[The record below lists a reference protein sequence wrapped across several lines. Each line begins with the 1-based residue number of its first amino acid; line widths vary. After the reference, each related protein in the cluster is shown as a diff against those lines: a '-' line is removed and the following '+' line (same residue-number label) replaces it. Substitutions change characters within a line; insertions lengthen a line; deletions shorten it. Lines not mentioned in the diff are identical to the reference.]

1 MKVERAYYSEELGKF
16 LKNSDEVLSTLTDK
30 HRFDLSYK
38 EKEAWK
44 ETVNILNS
52 QLDGLD
58 GHIMLEYS
66 IPRMGRRI
74 DVVLLCSGI
83 VFVIEFKVGSC
94 EYLGADL
101 DQVID
106 YSLDLK
112 NFHKAS
118 HKAHIVPILVSTKA
132 RHHNNRI
139 LWSHDNVSESQK
151 SNGNDLGKIIK
162 GIIKS
167 KKVTPIDVEEWKRA
181 GYCPTPTI
189 IEAARVMYAENSVE
203 NISNNEAGRI
213 NLSKTTFAV
222 DNIIR
227 QSREKKRKS
236 ICFITGVPGAG
247 KTLAGMDIVHGVH
260 KTTKDGRAV
269 FLSGN
274 GPLVE
279 ILREALIRDSVE
291 RKKRKNIDNPNPPR
305 ITKKQEGEGVKKFI
319 QNVHAFRKDHLIDI
333 KTAPYEK
340 VIVFDEAQRAWN
352 QAELK
357 RFMKKRHDWDNFDKS
372 ESELLMDVM
381 GRHDDW
387 TTIVCLVGGGQEIH
401 RGEGGLSGWI
411 SALEKHPDWDVY
423 LSKTDDDENYMW
435 GNTNIGSLSNKVIYM
450 EELHLSVSIRS
461 FRSRYVDAFV
471 NSLLKCDAEDAK
483 KMLQNI
489 NNYPI
494 VMTRSFDRAKKWIK
508 RQARGTER
516 YGVVASAK
524 SYRLQPHGIYVE
536 LTTNPVK
543 WFLNG
548 KDDPKS
554 SYSLEYAATEFE
566 VQGLEVDWAC
576 VAWDADL
583 RYNSEKWSHR
593 EFRGKKWNNVKAED
607 RQRYLRN
614 AYRVLLTR
622 ARQGMAIF
630 IPEGDD
636 IDQTRNPK
644 WYDPTYEYLKSLGIK
659 EL

>member
-1 MKVERAYYSEELGKF
+1 MKVGRAYYSEELGKF
-16 LKNSDEVLSTLTDK
+16 LKNSDGALGMLMDRHS
-30 HRFDLSYK
+30 FDLSDN

-44 ETVNILNS
+44 ETINILS
-52 QLDGLD
+52 RQLDGLD

-74 DVVLLCSGI
+74 DAVLLCSDM
-83 VFVIEFKVGSC
+83 VFVIEFKVGSH
-94 EYLGADL
+94 EYSGMDL

-118 HKAHIVPILVSTKA
+118 HEAYIVPILVSTKA
-132 RHHNNRI
+132 KHRNNKVS
-139 LWSHDNVSESQK
+139 WGHDNVSEPQR
-151 SNGNDLGKIIK
+151 SNGNDLGHIIRS
-162 GIIKS
+162 IIRS
-167 KKVTPIDVEEWKRA
+167 EKVAPMDVEEWKKS

-189 IEAARVMYAENSVE
+189 IEAARVMYAEKSVTE
-203 NISNNEAGRI
+203 ISRNEAGTT
-213 NLSKTTFAV
+213 NLTKTTFAV
-222 DNIIR
+222 DDIIR
-227 QSREKKRKS
+227 KSKEKERKS

-260 KTTKDGRAV
+260 ETTKDSHAV

-291 RKKRKNIDNPNPPR
+291 RKKRQNINKPNAPR
-305 ITKKQEGEGVKKFI
+305 VTKKQEGKEVKSFI
-319 QNVHAFRKDHLIDI
+319 QNVHAFRNDHLID
-333 KTAPYEK
+333 KKAPHEK
-340 VIVFDEAQRAWN
+340 VIIFDEAQRAWN
-352 QAELK
+352 QKELK
-357 RFMKKRHDWDNFDKS
+357 RFMKKRYGLDNFDMS
-372 ESELLMDVM
+372 EPESLMDVM

-387 TTIVCLVGGGQEIH
+387 ATIVCLVGGGQEIN

-411 SALEKHPDWDVY
+411 SALEKHTDWDVY
-423 LSKTDDDENYMW
+423 LSKTSDNENYMW
-435 GNTNIGSLSNKVIYM
+435 GDTDIESLSNRVSYM
-450 EELHLSVSIRS
+450 EDLHLSVSIRS
-461 FRSRYVDAFV
+461 FRSRHVDAFV
-471 NSLLKCDAEDAK
+471 NSLLKCDAEGAK
-483 KMLQNI
+483 KVLQNI
-489 NNYPI
+489 NDYPI

-508 RQARGTER
+508 NKARGTER

-583 RYNSEKWSHR
+583 RYNAEKWSHR
-593 EFRGKKWNNVKAED
+593 EFRGKKWNNVRAED

-636 IDQTRNPK
+636 IDQTRDPK
-644 WYDPTYEYLKSLGIK
+644 LYDPTYKYLKSLGIK